1 MNHPWQQPITPLE
14 IAVTGVDKWIRV
26 LFIRPSGERGWQVI
40 STTGCLWTSEN
51 ALIRPARLDD

>member
-1 MNHPWQQPITPLE
+1 MNHLWQQPITPLE